1 MLNEALKAVR
11 KFHRVSVQD
20 AAAEMGVSASYVSEI
35 ENGKKRIHQDMLE
48 AYSRMFNLPV
58 SSFYLISE
66 SSEKHPAGRKAA
78 ISRKISKIINWIA
91 ED

>member
-20 AAAEMGVSASYVSEI
+20 AAARMGVSASYISEI
-35 ENGKKRIHQDMLE
+35 ENGKKRINQDILE
-48 AYSRMFNLPV
+48 AYSRLFELPI

-66 SSEKHPAGRKAA
+66 SSNPHPASRKAA
-78 ISRKISKIINWIA
+78 LARKVSQIVRWIA
-91 ED
+91 AD